1 MTVGWIPMIMYQVF
15 HVQNSYIHKL
25 HYITT
30 TLPYTT
36 SHSVTT
42 RSQCNHRLKIWE
54 NDEIF
59 GSHITVIEDFIRA
72 KAGAGPTKLI
82 FQVLVVSRINHSAMF
97 WSSESPFQPIS
108 PTPSTKFKETNM
120 TWTKI
125 LSLCWNP
132 RFSKYLS
139 LIRSWSQAL
148 FFHVTCLLRL
158 PFSPFPPGPQVSH
171 LVQQWWNTPCHSCS
185 KRNYI

>member
-1 MTVGWIPMIMYQVF
+1 MCKTRT
-15 HVQNSYIHKL
+15 YIN
-25 HYITT
+25 YT
-30 TLPYTT
+30 TLPKHYLSLHHILKQPGRNVTAGWRFGK
-36 SHSVTT
+36 TT
-42 RSQCNHRLKIWE
+42 RYLAVISQSLKIS
-54 NDEIF
+54 F
-59 GSHITVIEDFIRA
+59 VLR
-72 KAGAGPTKLI
+72 TKLI
-82 FQVLVVSRINHSAMF
+82 FHVVVISRINHSAMF

-108 PTPSTKFKETNM
+108 PTPSTKLRETNM

-148 FFHVTCLLRL
+148 FFHVTCLRL
-158 PFSPFPPGPQVSH
+158 PFSPFHPGPQVSH